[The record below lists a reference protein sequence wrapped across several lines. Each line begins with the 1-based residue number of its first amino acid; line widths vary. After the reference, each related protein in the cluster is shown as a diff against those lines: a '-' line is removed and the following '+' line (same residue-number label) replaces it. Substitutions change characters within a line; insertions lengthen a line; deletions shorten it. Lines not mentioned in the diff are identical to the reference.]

1 MFFPPAQGS
10 ERSILVQRAIVGFDQ
25 DELGDWRAI
34 LACGHRQ
41 HVRHNPPL
49 SNRPWVLTAEGRH
62 RFLGVALECRACDE
76 GEPVSDG
83 MIAPDAL
90 EGVYRQFQVGLVRFI
105 QQRVANPDTAEAI
118 VQDVGLR
125 IHAQV
130 GDLGQD
136 ERLAS
141 WLYQIVGE
149 AMGDRDGHVQ
159 PVATDDHNAATPLA
173 DTARGLLACLPG
185 ASRQAL
191 VMAQYQ
197 GLGPQ
202 EMAERLDI
210 SASEAE
216 VRVRRGRE
224 LLREALLDW
233 CHFQSE
239 RVGRVLPYQAGC
251 VACAD
256 SARVATGDE

>member
-49 SNRPWVLTAEGRH
+49 SNRPWVLTAEGRR
-62 RFLGVALECRACDE
+62 RFLGAALECRACDE
-76 GEPVSDG
+76 GEPVSDA
-83 MIAPDAL
+83 MLSPDAL
-90 EGVYRQFQVGLVRFI
+90 EGVYRQFQAGLVRFI

-141 WLYQIVGE
+141 
-149 AMGDRDGHVQ
+149 
-159 PVATDDHNAATPLA
+159 
-173 DTARGLLACLPG
+173 
-185 ASRQAL
+185 
-191 VMAQYQ
+191 
-197 GLGPQ
+197 
-202 EMAERLDI
+202 
-210 SASEAE
+210 
-216 VRVRRGRE
+216 
-224 LLREALLDW
+224 
-233 CHFQSE
+233 
-239 RVGRVLPYQAGC
+239 
-251 VACAD
+251 
-256 SARVATGDE
+256 